1 MSTLT
6 RNVETNV
13 LDQLGT
19 STNGSSVQAP
29 LSCAPLIFSVCFRSS
44 NFRYFFT
51 QKQIRKSG
59 WVAKN
64 CLDVILIITKTVRLV
79 FCSSIWL
86 NEVFRMIV
94 VRSFAGSYLISRFT
108 TWRRQRG
115 SASTLTGSYLNN
127 YGDGNVAW
135 FLMKSAPES
144 KIRRDQDRLIFFPY
158 SPAHERHPR
167 YHELDSKP
175 SRSPTGTSRA

>member
-1 MSTLT
+1 MVRQYKRRSPVRRWYFLS
-6 RNVETNV
+6 VFD
-13 LDQLGT
+13 LPT
-19 STNGSSVQAP
+19 SV
-29 LSCAPLIFSVCFRSS
+29 IFSLRNRSES
-44 NFRYFFT
+44 PVELRRTVWMLF
-51 QKQIRKSG
+51 
-59 WVAKN
+59 WL
-64 CLDVILIITKTVRLV
+64 CTKTVRLV
-79 FCSSIWL
+79 FCSSIWFK
-86 NEVFRMIV
+86 EVFRMIA
-94 VRSFAGSYLISRFT
+94 VRNFAGSYLISRFT

-135 FLMKSAPES
+135 FLIKSAPES

-175 SRSPTGTSRA
+175 SQSATGTSRA